1 MGSDLSSQSLLRQQA
16 VALVQSFVGY
26 SLNDAQ
32 FEEVTQGR
40 NHSSGYSACGDLI
53 NFVMYRLGCRD
64 SSLVNR
70 DEPDSGLAWHVGE
83 NISRPYNGAKAAG
96 IWVSAKPDI
105 DPNPG
110 DLVLIGQWPDEQEHV
125 FCVLDVNGNEWTSGD
140 YGQVNASGQP
150 SSKLV
155 SRTRSGTKLGSRTII
170 GWVNLDAL
178 PLAAAPDMTG
188 VESPPGVPPGGG
200 GGAVATGGS
209 GAGSLVVGV
218 LVVAGIAAAVAA
230 ISKSA

>member
-1 MGSDLSSQSLLRQQA
+1 MGSDLSSLSLLRQQA
-16 VALVQSFVGY
+16 VALVQSYVGY
-26 SLNDAQ
+26 SLNDPQ

-53 NFVMYRLGCRD
+53 NFVMFRLGCRD
-64 SSLVNR
+64 QSIVNR
-70 DEPDSGLAWHVGE
+70 DEPSAGLSWHVGE

-96 IWVSAKPDI
+96 IWTNVADGV
-105 DPNPG
+105 DPAPG
-110 DLVLIGQWPDEQEHV
+110 DLCLIGQWPNEQEHV

-155 SRTRSGTKLGSRTII
+155 SRTRSGNKLGSRTII
-170 GWVNLDAL
+170 GWINLDAL
-178 PLAAAPDMTG
+178 SLSAAADMTG
-188 VESPPGVPPGGG
+188 VENPPGVPPAGGG
-200 GGAVATGGS
+200 GGAAATGG
-209 GAGSLVVGV
+209 GVGSLIVGLLVVG
-218 LVVAGIAAAVAA
+218 GIAAAVAA